1 LGKMVDV
8 LFVMASRSDGL
19 ADAWRQAAKLE
30 TKFGTK
36 CAAKF
41 IGGELVGMTVGEAI
55 SELFSNPVDVTTG
68 QKILLPE
75 TDFTL
80 TGRLP
85 VTCSR
90 FYARHLETDGL
101 VVRGRLANWENHLP
115 QGCGRGTRNV
125 AQGRAASLSEPATHA
140 Q

>member
-1 LGKMVDV
+1 RKVVDV
-8 LFVMASRSDGL
+8 LFVVASLLGGL
-19 ADAWRQAAKLE
+19 AGAWRQAAKLG

-41 IGGELVGMTVGEAI
+41 IGGELVGMAVGEAI
-55 SELFSNPVDVTTG
+55 SGLFSNPVDVTTG

-80 TGRLP
+80 PGRLP

-90 FYARHLETDGL
+90 F
-101 VVRGRLANWENHLP
+101 
-115 QGCGRGTRNV
+115 
-125 AQGRAASLSEPATHA
+125 
-140 Q
+140 